1 MLGKAPWADLAF
13 GKVTLATATMVLA
26 VAGLVGGETRPWPW
40 IIGSAG
46 FVVLHTA
53 VNAARDRNIVR
64 RLGRE
69 YDRVQRRAVQVV
81 SDLGQIAGNQFGLWM
96 VDLYLCESN
105 WSLSMRPPFIL
116 RQRVLSRQLS
126 VSLIEARHPPP
137 STDLQSGVH
146 GLCYREAKPLL
157 WANEAVYGETPD
169 NAWTAMEPLTN
180 DDLSESYGV
189 LNVSPLIDQ
198 VGRECIGVLAIHVE
212 PEREI
217 IHKALGTLRTP
228 EGRHRIKNA
237 CVELH
242 GLLVR

>member
-1 MLGKAPWADLAF
+1 MPGKAPWFDLVF
-13 GKVTLATATMVLA
+13 GKVTLAIATMVLA
-26 VAGLVGGETRPWPW
+26 VAGLVGGRARPWPL
-40 IIGSAG
+40 IICMAG
-46 FVVLHTA
+46 FIILHTA

-105 WSLSMRPPFIL
+105 WSLSLRRPFIL

-126 VSLIEARHPPP
+126 VSLIDARHSPP

-146 GLCYREAKPLL
+146 GMCFRESKPLL
-157 WANEAVYGETPD
+157 WVNEAVYGTIPG
-169 NAWTAMEPLTN
+169 NAWNDMEPPTN
-180 DDLSESYGV
+180 EDLSKSYGV
-189 LNVSPLIDQ
+189 LNVSPLVDQ
-198 VGRECIGVLAIHVE
+198 LGKGCVGVLAIHVE
-212 PEREI
+212 PEGKV

-228 EGRHRIKNA
+228 EGRLRINNA
-237 CVELH
+237 CVELQ